1 MNRKQNLTIICIT
14 VFITVAACVASIKQI
29 EKRKAVETELSSL
42 KSLLDN
48 VQMES
53 EIIEKEIY
61 NTNLVSELNAEI
73 DQLKKILNDS
83 KKELVIYQNQAMVSQ
98 NISTNETTN
107 RESYAERMN
116 RLKEDDPEEYNRIIS
131 ERRERQQATQYSL
144 AQRTAMFMEMD
155 TSYMNEDELENHQDF
170 INALASVFELS
181 QNFNNPEDQPSRRQ
195 MREIWQQVR
204 EAQPIVEQQRK
215 TIFMNTFRQE
225 LNMNNQEAESFYNN
239 LEHIFD
245 VTSIAPR
252 P

>member
-1 MNRKQNLTIICIT
+1 ML
-14 VFITVAACVASIKQI
+14 
-29 EKRKAVETELSSL
+29 
-42 KSLLDN
+42 
-48 VQMES
+48 
-53 EIIEKEIY
+53 
-61 NTNLVSELNAEI
+61 
-73 DQLKKILNDS
+73 
-83 KKELVIYQNQAMVSQ
+83 SQ

-107 RESYAERMN
+107 RESYTERMN

-131 ERRERQQATQYSL
+131 ERQERQQATQYSL

-170 INALASVFELS
+170 VNALASVFELS
-181 QNFNNPEDQPSRRQ
+181 QNFNNPEDQPNRRQ

-225 LNMNNQEAESFYNN
+225 LNMNNQEAESFYNS

>member
-1 MNRKQNLTIICIT
+1 ML
-14 VFITVAACVASIKQI
+14 
-29 EKRKAVETELSSL
+29 
-42 KSLLDN
+42 
-48 VQMES
+48 
-53 EIIEKEIY
+53 
-61 NTNLVSELNAEI
+61 
-73 DQLKKILNDS
+73 
-83 KKELVIYQNQAMVSQ
+83 SQ

-170 INALASVFELS
+170 VNALASVFELS

>member
-1 MNRKQNLTIICIT
+1 
-14 VFITVAACVASIKQI
+14 
-29 EKRKAVETELSSL
+29 
-42 KSLLDN
+42 
-48 VQMES
+48 MES

-83 KKELVIYQNQAMVSQ
+83 KKELVIYQNQAMLSQ

-170 INALASVFELS
+170 VNALASVFELS
-181 QNFNNPEDQPSRRQ
+181 QNFNNP
-195 MREIWQQVR
+195 
-204 EAQPIVEQQRK
+204 
-215 TIFMNTFRQE
+215 TN
-225 LNMNNQEAESFYNN
+225 
-239 LEHIFD
+239 
-245 VTSIAPR
+245 
-252 P
+252 